1 MVYCYPFPP
10 NLKLAS
16 KESFAY
22 QLIDSIVLHSQ
33 VSACV
38 NGCVASIGRL
48 SAESKITPSYG
59 YNKGVAIK
67 AILEPE
73 MCFNGPQ
80 GMLQCTDHNSIRYVY
95 NMTVINKFISNP
107 KNWDILMNIPTLQS
121 NPISPLQ
128 WNVTDVHLLFPKEW
142 KDKNLKVLTKVPF
155 TQDFNFKQYEYN
167 LLYSRKEAAKGSE
180 GLIFISKEEYFQ
192 LYCLRELFIDSLL
205 KWSKLESGKKSSDEL
220 HNLWDALFIGNYFP
234 KRKEVN
240 RLLNNLLKKECIFY
254 IRQDIEQ
261 YYSDIILGGEFTLD
275 HKAREWMN
283 YLTNTI
289 VNPPLMQQKDT
300 LSYEELLMKKWD
312 MYKKVF
318 NIGFR
323 FNDWVPLQ
331 PNEWKFYIDVLDNLK
346 PLNYFEAKIN
356 KIFKE
361 LRIMNDHIV
370 TEMEF
375 FFPRFHT
382 SDLVPSFVV
391 EKCGTYTN
399 KYNLQNVAKKGNKF

>member
-38 NGCVASIGRL
+38 QGSASIGRL

-142 KDKNLKVLTKVPF
+142 KDKNLKALTKVPF